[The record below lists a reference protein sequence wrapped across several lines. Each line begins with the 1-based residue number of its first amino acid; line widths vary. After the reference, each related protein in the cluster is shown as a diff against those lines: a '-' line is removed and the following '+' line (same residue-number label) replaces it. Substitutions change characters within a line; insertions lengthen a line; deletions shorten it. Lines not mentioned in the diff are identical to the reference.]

1 MLRQHGPRL
10 QNHNLLNVLFYIRLA
25 DSADDIVV
33 RVLKDSV
40 SYLLKE
46 QERVG
51 REIIGSIYMEEW
63 AYKLIKRDLHQILS
77 HYPRQNNGKFIQ
89 IWPFITNVYELA
101 PDMNSLLQP
110 NIDIVYTLGG
120 DGTLLSLIRDL
131 HANYKPNHVPN
142 IAAFNSGSVGY
153 LCNFKLDD
161 IKNVFDSTIFQYV
174 SGKGHRRH
182 FSAPGKH
189 GRDQGDDMQALD
201 RGDDV
206 FRTQATHQQ

>member
-142 IAAFNSGSVGY
+142 IAAFNS
-153 LCNFKLDD
+153 
-161 IKNVFDSTIFQYV
+161 V
-174 SGKGHRRH
+174 SI
-182 FSAPGKH
+182 
-189 GRDQGDDMQALD
+189 
-201 RGDDV
+201 
-206 FRTQATHQQ
+206 T